1 MKNKNILITGAS
13 KGLGYDLAI
22 SLSKDNNKLILISRD
37 IKKLNKLKQRCNN
50 SSKHKVLSTDLLFPD
65 KILAVSKE
73 IKFFF
78 KDKIDIIIHCAGGGL
93 GLKQSNLSNSDLL
106 KLLNLNILSSIEINR
121 LLLPSMLK
129 RKNGKIIHIGSI
141 ASIEAVGSLGYNI
154 AKASLNAYVKT
165 LGRELASKKIVVT
178 GIAPGGFISKDNA
191 MDRLKIKNSKAYNV
205 FIKERL
211 PRKKM
216 GQTKEIIPLIK
227 FLCSENSGMMSG
239 CLIPIDG
246 GESKSYNF

>member
-22 SLSKDNNKLILISRD
+22 SLSKDNNKLLLISRD
-37 IKKLNKLKQRCNN
+37 TKKLNKLKQRCNF
-50 SSKHKVLSTDLLFPD
+50 SSKHKVLSADLLFPD

-73 IKFFF
+73 IKIFF

-93 GLKQSNLSNSDLL
+93 GLKQSNLSYSDLL

-121 LLLPSMLK
+121 LLLPSMIK

-191 MDRLKIKNSKAYNV
+191 MDRLKIKNSKAYNI
-205 FIKERL
+205 FIKKRL